1 MGGGQELD
9 GRLEP
14 FVGAAVE
21 FDDFAAQCG
30 EDVLVRTIAG
40 PGQSHPV
47 ADVEA
52 GEERRLERAGGS
64 GGHGDAVGR
73 DVESVP
79 IAVVGGDG
87 LAQFGDAE
95 DRRVA
100 ESRAVAHDLG
110 GAGQHGAG
118 CTLGRFAKTHGNGVA
133 TRPLHLPD
141 GGDDA
146 HRGEGFDESRPGRG
160 GRNGNDGGGRGGGRL
175 GGGG

>member
-14 FVGAAVE
+14 FVGTAVE
-21 FDDFAAQCG
+21 FHDLAAQRG

-52 GEERRLERAGGS
+52 GEEGRLERPRGPS
-64 GGHGDAVGR
+64 GHGDAVGC

-87 LAQFGDAE
+87 LPQFGDAE
-95 DRRVA
+95 DRRVP
-100 ESRAVAHDLG
+100 ESRAVASDLG
-110 GAGQHGAG
+110 GAGEHGAG
-118 CTLGRFAKTHGNGVA
+118 RALGRFAQAHRDGVA
-133 TRPLHLPD
+133 ACALHLPD

-146 HRGEGFDESRPGRG
+146 HRREGFDESRAG
-160 GRNGNDGGGRGGGRL
+160 GCGGDGRGGGRL

>member
-14 FVGAAVE
+14 LVGAAVE
-21 FDDFAAQCG
+21 FDDLAAQRG
-30 EDVLVRTIAG
+30 EDVLVRTV
-40 PGQSHPV
+40 PRSGQSHPV
-47 ADVEA
+47 TDVEA
-52 GEERRLERAGGS
+52 GEEGRLERPRGPS
-64 GGHGDAVGR
+64 SHGDAVGC

-87 LAQFGDAE
+87 LPQFGDAE
-95 DRRVA
+95 DRRVP
-100 ESRAVAHDLG
+100 ESRAVASDLG
-110 GAGQHGAG
+110 GAGEHGAG
-118 CTLGRFAKTHGNGVA
+118 RALGRFAQAHRDGVA
-133 TRPLHLPD
+133 ACALHLPD

-146 HRGEGFDESRPGRG
+146 HRREGFDESRPGRG